1 MIYEEY
7 ESIWNT
13 IRKKEKELFELI
25 NKRDEL
31 FLKTQPKS
39 SKFDK
44 EKVDSKTS
52 KNMME
57 EYVIQKE
64 YFNER
69 IMQLNI
75 TLDDIYQ
82 VLKRK
87 RDELRQSKNI
97 YDRIYYYRI
106 IERLSMYKIATLIGY
121 SKEQTYRYFK
131 KIKMTQ
137 NDTNNGVLWYCDLIT
152 NNCFPHVLV

>member
-13 IRKKEKELFELI
+13 IRKKEKELFDLI

-39 SKFDK
+39 SKYDK
-44 EKVDSKTS
+44 EKVDSKTTR
-52 KNMME
+52 NMME

-64 YFNER
+64 YLNER

-106 IERLSMYKIATLIGY
+106 IERLNMYKIATLVGY

-137 NDTNNGVLWYCDLIT
+137 NDTNNGVL
-152 NNCFPHVLV
+152 

>member
-7 ESIWNT
+7 EDIWNK
-13 IRKKEKELFELI
+13 IRKKEKELFDLI

-44 EKVDSKTS
+44 EKVDSRSTR
-52 KNMME
+52 NIME

-64 YFNER
+64 YYNER

-75 TLDDIYQ
+75 ALDDIYQ

-87 RDELRQSKNI
+87 RDELRQSKNV
-97 YDRIYYYRI
+97 YDRIYYYFC
-106 IERLSMYKIATLIGY
+106 IERLTIYKISNLTNY
-121 SKEQTYRYFK
+121 SQSQVYRKLEKMGVKVKDAK
-131 KIKMTQ
+131 KCEK
-137 NDTNNGVLWYCDLIT
+137 N
-152 NNCFPHVLV
+152 

>member
-13 IRKKEKELFELI
+13 IRKKEKELFDLI

-39 SKFDK
+39 SKYDK
-44 EKVDSKTS
+44 EKVDSKTTR
-52 KNMME
+52 NMME

-64 YFNER
+64 YLNER

-106 IERLSMYKIATLIGY
+106 IERLSMYKIATLVGY

-137 NDTNNGVLWYCDLIT
+137 NDTNNGVL
-152 NNCFPHVLV
+152 

>member
-13 IRKKEKELFELI
+13 IRKKEEELFKLI

-44 EKVDSKTS
+44 EKVDSKTTR
-52 KNMME
+52 NMME

-64 YFNER
+64 YLNER

-87 RDELRQSKNI
+87 RDELKQSKNI

-106 IERLSMYKIATLIGY
+106 IERLSMYKIAALIGY
-121 SKEQTYRYFK
+121 SKEQTYRYLK
-131 KIKMTQ
+131 KMKMTQ
-137 NDTNNGVLWYCDLIT
+137 NDTKNGVL
-152 NNCFPHVLV
+152 

>member
-13 IRKKEKELFELI
+13 IRKKEKELFDLI

-44 EKVDSKTS
+44 EKVDSKNPT
-52 KNMME
+52 NMME
-57 EYVIQKE
+57 QYVIQKE
-64 YFNER
+64 YLNER

-87 RDELRQSKNI
+87 RDELKQSKNT
-97 YDRIYYYRI
+97 YDRIYYYYC
-106 IERLSMYKIATLIGY
+106 IERLSIFKVSCLMNY
-121 SKEQTYRYFK
+121 SESQIYRKLKNMGIEVKMRKNAK
-131 KIKMTQ
+131 K
-137 NDTNNGVLWYCDLIT
+137 NDI
-152 NNCFPHVLV
+152 

>member
-7 ESIWNT
+7 EDIWNT

-25 NKRDEL
+25 NKREEL

-44 EKVDSKTS
+44 EKVDSKTTR
-52 KNMME
+52 NMME
-57 EYVIQKE
+57 EYVIQQE
-64 YFNER
+64 YYNDR

-87 RDELRQSKNI
+87 RDELKQSKNT
-97 YDRIYYYRI
+97 YDRIYYYYC
-106 IERLSMYKIATLIGY
+106 IERLNIYKVSCLMNYSESQIYRKLKSMGIDVKMRKNA
-121 SKEQTYRYFK
+121 K
-131 KIKMTQ
+131 KI
-137 NDTNNGVLWYCDLIT
+137 DI
-152 NNCFPHVLV
+152 

>member
-13 IRKKEKELFELI
+13 IRKKEKELFDLI

-31 FLKTQPKS
+31 FLYTQPKS

-44 EKVDSKTS
+44 EKVDG
-52 KNMME
+52 KNPTNIME
-57 EYVIQKE
+57 QYVIQKE
-64 YFNER
+64 YLNER

-87 RDELRQSKNI
+87 RDELRQSKNT

-106 IERLSMYKIATLIGY
+106 IERLSVYKIASLIGY
-121 SKEQTYRYFK
+121 SKEQTYRYLK
-131 KIKMTQ
+131 KMKMTQ
-137 NDTNNGVLWYCDLIT
+137 NDTKNIVL
-152 NNCFPHVLV
+152 

>member
-13 IRKKEKELFELI
+13 IRKKEEELFKLI

-44 EKVDSKTS
+44 EKVDSKSTR
-52 KNMME
+52 NMME

-64 YFNER
+64 YLNER

-87 RDELRQSKNI
+87 RDELKQSKNI

-106 IERLSMYKIATLIGY
+106 IERLSMYKIASLIGY

-137 NDTNNGVLWYCDLIT
+137 NDTKNGVL
-152 NNCFPHVLV
+152 

>member
-31 FLKTQPKS
+31 FLKTQPKA

-44 EKVDSKTS
+44 EKVDGKNPT
-52 KNMME
+52 NMME
-57 EYVIQKE
+57 QYVIQKE
-64 YFNER
+64 YLNER

-87 RDELRQSKNI
+87 RDELKQSKNI

-106 IERLSMYKIATLIGY
+106 IERLSMHKIASLIGY

-137 NDTNNGVLWYCDLIT
+137 NDTKNGVL
-152 NNCFPHVLV
+152 

>member
-31 FLKTQPKS
+31 FIKTQPKS

-44 EKVDSKTS
+44 EKVDGKKTA
-52 KNMME
+52 NMME

-64 YFNER
+64 YLNER

-106 IERLSMYKIATLIGY
+106 IERLSMYKIAALVGY

-137 NDTNNGVLWYCDLIT
+137 NDTNNGVL
-152 NNCFPHVLV
+152 

>member
-13 IRKKEKELFELI
+13 IRKKEEELFELI
-25 NKRDEL
+25 NKREEL

-44 EKVDSKTS
+44 EKVDSKATR
-52 KNMME
+52 NMME

-64 YFNER
+64 YLNER

-137 NDTNNGVLWYCDLIT
+137 NDTNNGVL
-152 NNCFPHVLV
+152 